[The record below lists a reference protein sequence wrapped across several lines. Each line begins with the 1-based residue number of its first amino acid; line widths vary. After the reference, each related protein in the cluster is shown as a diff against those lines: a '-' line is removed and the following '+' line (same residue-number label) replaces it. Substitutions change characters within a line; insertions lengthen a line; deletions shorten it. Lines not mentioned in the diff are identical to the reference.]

1 MSKPASTGKSENKTT
16 IQQLERALAQERA
29 RAEAMRVVAIA
40 LANAEEQERRALA
53 RDLHDD
59 LGQLL
64 AVVSL
69 KMTLL
74 HKQPVSSVVQDLL
87 ADCASVVQ
95 LAHQKTRAITA
106 QLNPPMLDQLGLIP
120 ALQWLADEMQRVH
133 QMDVVIHDDGQPKPM
148 QPAVRATLFRAIRQ
162 WLQSMVQAGYHEA
175 EMSVEVGQ
183 GHSLLVTVDGWGHN
197 VEFALLD
204 LDAARNHPAASLVS
218 MREKMGYLGG
228 AMTLI
233 PHPDGGTIALFNV
246 PLQPV
251 ELPYQKETP

>member
-1 MSKPASTGKSENKTT
+1 MPENDTT

-29 RAEAMRVVAIA
+29 RSEAMRAVAIA
-40 LANAEEQERRALA
+40 LANAEEQERRNLA

-64 AVVSL
+64 AVIGL

-74 HKQPVSSVVQDLL
+74 QKQPVAAVVQDLL
-87 ADCASVVQ
+87 ADCAGVVQ
-95 LAHQKTRAITA
+95 LAHQKTRTITA
-106 QLNPPMLDQLGLIP
+106 QLNPPMLEQLGLMP
-120 ALQWLADEMQRVH
+120 ALQWLADEMHRVH

-162 WLQSMVQAGYHEA
+162 WLQSMVRAGYFEA
-175 EMSVEVGQ
+175 EVSVEVGQ
-183 GHSLLVTVDGWGHN
+183 GHSLLVMVDGWGHN
-197 VEFALLD
+197 MELAILD
-204 LDAARNHPAASLVS
+204 LDAAPPHPAAGLVN

-228 AMTLI
+228 AMTLM
-233 PHPDGGTIALFNV
+233 PNPDGGTIVLFKV

-251 ELPYQKETP
+251 EPPNQKES